1 MAERKKL
8 GDLMKEAGLID
19 DFQLEAALSHQ
30 RNWGGKLGSIIV
42 ELEFAREE
50 DIARVIAEKLHIPY
64 VNLFDPEIPADTVNL
79 LKPEIAKKF
88 GVMPVKKDGKSL
100 TLAMSDPMD
109 IDTMDNIRFNTGM
122 TIKPVLSM
130 ASEIKDAIRKYYDN
144 EPVTR
149 KDVPSFRE
157 TTKTSGKMELVR
169 EIPDFA
175 TAEWN
180 QQQQQAQQLQD
191 LEKLRNDVKTQ
202 RIVIEALSAILI
214 EKGLILRNE
223 LARVIEQKKMGI

>member
-1 MAERKKL
+1 MVERKKL
-8 GDLMKEAGLID
+8 GDLLKEAGMID

-30 RNWGGKLGSIIV
+30 RNWGGKLGAIIV
-42 ELEFAREE
+42 ELEFARED
-50 DIARVIAEKLHIPY
+50 DIARVIAEKLKIPY
-64 VNLFDPEIPADTVNL
+64 VNLFDPEISPDIVKI

-88 GVMPVKKDGKSL
+88 SVMPVRKEANAL
-100 TLAMSDPMD
+100 VLAMSDPMD
-109 IDTMDNIRFNTGM
+109 FDTVDNIRFNTGM

-149 KDVPSFRE
+149 KEVPVFHE
-157 TTKTSGKMELVR
+157 TAKTSGKMEIVR
-169 EIPDFA
+169 EIPDIS
-175 TAEWN
+175 TTEWT
-180 QQQQQAQQLQD
+180 QQHVAQQLQD
-191 LEKLRNDVKTQ
+191 IEKLRNDVNTQ

-223 LARVIEQKKMGI
+223 LAKFIEQKKMGI